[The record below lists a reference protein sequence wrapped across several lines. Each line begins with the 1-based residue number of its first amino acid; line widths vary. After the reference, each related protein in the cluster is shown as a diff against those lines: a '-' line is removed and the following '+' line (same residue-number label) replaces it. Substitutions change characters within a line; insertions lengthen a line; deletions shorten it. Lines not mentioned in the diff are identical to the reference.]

1 MSRELGYYGGQ
12 YTTKSHFGKVSDDF
26 MMDEVQCKGNEEKL
40 LDCPHKTEDDC
51 GGKEG
56 LGVICKPLGPGPGML
71 HLWCALSLV
80 SCIFGV
86 MLSCSDASLAGF
98 IFGGASLVRLLLY
111 NASLVHCFLDPRGIL
126 GQIWI
131 LGARQMS
138 SAPCCHYKKVSFG
151 RHHLMGMKS
160 LANAPQ
166 KMKKN

>member
-1 MSRELGYYGGQ
+1 MPRELGYYGGQ

-26 MMDEVQCKGNEEKL
+26 MMDEVKCKGNEEKL

-86 MLSCSDASLAGF
+86 MHLCCDASLAVC
-98 IFGGASLVRLLLY
+98 IFGEL
-111 NASLVHCFLDPRGIL
+111 HI
-126 GQIWI
+126 
-131 LGARQMS
+131 
-138 SAPCCHYKKVSFG
+138 
-151 RHHLMGMKS
+151 
-160 LANAPQ
+160 
-166 KMKKN
+166 